1 MGRRF
6 SPRFPGMNPKRFFP
20 LLLSLLIGL
29 LGFGCG
35 GPAEDRPDEEPV
47 LRIAVIPKGTTHV
60 FWQSVR
66 AGALAAGDAL
76 NEEGVNV
83 RVIWQG
89 PLLENDRTQ
98 QMELVE
104 TFTTRR
110 VDGIVLA
117 PLDHQALVAPVRA
130 ANRAGIPVAIFDSAL
145 SSEIPISF
153 IASDNYRGGE
163 LAALHLGESL
173 GGTGKVLVL
182 RYQVGSASTEERE
195 AGFLDAIGQ
204 TFPEIEIVSSNQYAG
219 PNRETAL
226 TAATNLLN
234 RFGHD
239 LDGVFASNE
248 SATAGM
254 LLALRNRRDETQ
266 PLLVG
271 FDSAPEL
278 IEGLRRGDVSGLMVQ
293 NPYNMGYLGVRTMVA
308 HLQGEAVE
316 PVIDTGVT
324 LVTADRLDSPDVQR
338 LLDPTAA
345 D

>member
-1 MGRRF
+1 MK
-6 SPRFPGMNPKRFFP
+6 PTLLLPV
-20 LLLSLLIGL
+20 LLSLLIGWG
-29 LGFGCG
+29 GFGCG
-35 GPAEDRPDEEPV
+35 GPPSEEATDDSA

-66 AGALAAGDAL
+66 AGALAAEASL
-76 NEEGVNV
+76 REEGVPV

-98 QMELVE
+98 QIELVE

-117 PLDHQALVAPVRA
+117 PLDHQALVAPVRSA
-130 ANRAGIPVAIFDSAL
+130 HRSGIPVAIIDSAL
-145 SSEIPISF
+145 SSHEPISF
-153 IASDNYRGGE
+153 IASDNYQGGE
-163 LAALHLGESL
+163 QAALHLGKLL

-182 RYQVGSASTEERE
+182 RYQVGSASTEDRE
-195 AGFLDAIGQ
+195 AGFLDTLVQ
-204 TFPEIEIVSSNQYAG
+204 VFPEIEVVSYNQYAG

-254 LLALRNRRDETQ
+254 LLALRNRRDENQ

-278 IEGLRRGDVSGLMVQ
+278 IEGLRRGEVSGLMIQ
-293 NPYNMGYLGVRTMVA
+293 NPFNMGYLGVRTMVA
-308 HLQGEAVE
+308 HLRGEEVE

-324 LVTADRLDSPDVQR
+324 LVTADRLDWPDVR
-338 LLDPTAA
+338 LLLDPSTA